1 MRRRIIRYTGI
12 TIKHKERIS
21 AKKVEHTCPSLLVR
35 VKEEWKLYL
44 LAMPIALLLGLK
56 REAVGDAHSINREM
70 NLTLMQD
77 MFGTNS
83 PEA

>member
-21 AKKVEHTCPSLLVR
+21 AKKVEHACPSLLAR

-77 MFGTNS
+77 MFGTDS